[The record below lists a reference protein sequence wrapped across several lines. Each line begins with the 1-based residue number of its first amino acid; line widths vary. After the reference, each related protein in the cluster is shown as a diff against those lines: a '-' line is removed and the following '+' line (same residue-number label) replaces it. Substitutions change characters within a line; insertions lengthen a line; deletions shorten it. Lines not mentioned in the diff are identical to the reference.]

1 VLLLDLLRPGSTVW
15 YHPARL
21 RILLDYRPALRQRTG
36 VGEYAHHLAE
46 AMVAR
51 SGRNRSV
58 TLFSSS
64 WKDRL
69 AKDAVPGA
77 GRLDLPIPVKLLN
90 LAWHRAGWPPVE
102 TLGSDAEVV
111 WSLHPLLMPSK
122 WAAQVVT
129 IHDLFFLDHPEAT
142 AAEVRRDYPALAARH
157 ARAADGI
164 VVNSE
169 YTRGLVN
176 SRLQVPLDRITVC
189 YPGAPRWHPRSE
201 PSAPGPILHMG
212 TIEPRKNVGAIIKA
226 YRAMVERDPGV
237 PPLLFAGRMTVSEES
252 ILSPDDKA
260 LLRDRV
266 LFFGYVTDEQ
276 RKRLYREAS
285 LLVIASTDEGFGIP
299 ALEAMTVGLPVV
311 AAARGSLP
319 EVIGDAGLLVDADNA
334 TLLADAMRRL
344 LDDGDLRRDL
354 AKRGLERAKRFE
366 WGASADLLLE
376 AFRGAIAR
384 RAVR

>member
-1 VLLLDLLRPGSTVW
+1 M
-15 YHPARL
+15 A
-21 RILLDYRPALRQRTG
+21 
-36 VGEYAHHLAE
+36 
-46 AMVAR
+46 AR
-51 SGRNRSV
+51 SGRDRSV

-69 AKDAVPGA
+69 PRDAVPGTN
-77 GRLDLPIPVKLLN
+77 RLDLPIPVKLLN

-102 TLGSDAEVV
+102 TFGSDAEVV

-142 AAEVRRDYPALAARH
+142 TAEVRRDYPALAAKH
-157 ARAADGI
+157 ARAADAVI
-164 VVNSE
+164 VISE
-169 YTRGLVN
+169 YTRDLVK
-176 SRLQVPLDRITVC
+176 SRLQVADDRITVC
-189 YPGAPRWHPRSE
+189 YPGAPRWHPRPE
-201 PSAPGPILHMG
+201 PATPGPILHMG

-226 YRAMVERDPGV
+226 YRALVERDPGV
-237 PPLLFAGRMTVSEES
+237 PPLLFAGRMTVPEET
-252 ILSPDDKA
+252 ILSPADKA
-260 LLRDRV
+260 ILRDRV

-285 LLVIASTDEGFGIP
+285 LLVIASSDEGFGIP

-319 EVIGDAGLLVDADNA
+319 EVVGDAGLLVNADDATA
-334 TLLADAMRRL
+334 LADAMRRL
-344 LDDGDLRRDL
+344 LDDVELRREL
-354 AKRGLERAKRFE
+354 TGRGLERAKRFE
-366 WGASADLLLE
+366 WSASADLLLE

>member
-1 VLLLDLLRPGSTVW
+1 
-15 YHPARL
+15 
-21 RILLDYRPALRQRTG
+21 
-36 VGEYAHHLAE
+36 
-46 AMVAR
+46 M
-51 SGRNRSV
+51 

-69 AKDAVPGA
+69 PEDAVPGA

-102 TLGSDAEVV
+102 TFGSDAEVV

-142 AAEVRRDYPALAARH
+142 AAEVRRDYPALAAKH
-157 ARAADGI
+157 ARTADAVI
-164 VVNSE
+164 VISE
-169 YTRGLVN
+169 YTRDLVR
-176 SRLQVPLDRITVC
+176 SRLQVPADRITVC
-189 YPGAPRWHPRSE
+189 YPGAPRWHPRPE
-201 PSAPGPILHMG
+201 PSTPGPILHMG

-237 PPLLFAGRMTVSEES
+237 PPLLFAGRMTVPEES
-252 ILSPDDKA
+252 ILSAEDKA
-260 LLRDRV
+260 LLADRV

-276 RKRLYREAS
+276 RRRLYREAS
-285 LLVIASTDEGFGIP
+285 LLVIASSDEGFGIP
-299 ALEAMTVGLPVV
+299 ALEAMTIGLPVV

-319 EVIGDAGLLVDADNA
+319 EVIGDAGLLVDADDA
-334 TLLADAMRRL
+334 TALAGAMRRL
-344 LDDGDLRRDL
+344 LDDVELRREL
-354 AKRGLERAKRFE
+354 TERGLERAKRFD
-366 WGASADLLLE
+366 WSAAADLLLE

>member
-1 VLLLDLLRPGSTVW
+1 MW

-46 AMVAR
+46 ALVAR
-51 SGRNRSV
+51 SGPNRSV

-69 AKDAVPGA
+69 PANAIPGA
-77 GRLDLPIPVKLLN
+77 ARLDLPIPVRLLN

-129 IHDLFFLDHPEAT
+129 VHDLFFLDHPEQT
-142 AAEVRRDYPALAARH
+142 AAEVRRDYPGLAARH
-157 ARAADGI
+157 AQAADAV
-164 VVNSE
+164 VVNSQ
-169 YTRGLVN
+169 YTRDLVAL
-176 SRLQVPLDRITVC
+176 RLRVPPERITVC
-189 YPGAPRWHPRSE
+189 YPGAPRWHPRPE
-201 PSAPGPILHMG
+201 PTAPGPILHMG

-226 YRAMVERDPGV
+226 YRALVEKDPGV
-237 PPLLFAGRMTVSEES
+237 PPLLFAGRMTVPEES
-252 ILSPDDKA
+252 VLSAEDKEI
-260 LLRDRV
+260 LRDRI

-285 LLVIASTDEGFGIP
+285 FLVIASTDEGFGLP
-299 ALEAMTVGLPVV
+299 ALEAMTIGLPVI

-334 TLLADAMRRL
+334 NVLAAAMGRL
-344 LDDGDLRRDL
+344 LGDAELRREL
-354 AKRGLERAKRFE
+354 VERGLERARAFD
-366 WGASADLLLE
+366 WDASAGLLLG